1 MIIFSGLGLL
11 IPVFYFAGMIPTIVL
26 CTVLR
31 MDFLKSFALSTWVG
45 AAMVLLFAKT
55 LGRPKERQLLDP
67 QTGSYVR
74 LLSKHTIFFMGGMV
88 WAVIASVFALYLSI
102 LAVRSKK
109 SFVLLDK
116 HESANPAAALFI
128 AADNRLAKADAAN
141 FGNTE
146 AAQKLAVGI
155 SNALPAVQIMTPDDH
170 GKKGPIGGR
179 FVTCCQWSAEACAF
193 LVHSPDLAKRT
204 PEEIQ
209 VIKNATW
216 AMAQMQCAS
225 LDPKPDRLAV
235 AIRGATRYESIWIGV
250 PAPLDPEVMEPG
262 VKQKLS
268 GSGKS
273 ALYPF
278 FEPATGEPPK
288 LADEKDQNSQTMS
301 ALRTKLR
308 EEAQAGSE
316 RKPVPTTPP
325 TVPTPAA
332 ALPTEVRDWK
342 SSDGRPL
349 HAALLSVTSDA
360 GVFRRPDGQEFTIPF
375 VKFAPEDQTLLKT
388 FAPAAK

>member
-11 IPVFYFAGMIPTIVL
+11 IPVFYFAGFLPTIVL
-26 CTVLR
+26 CTMLK

-45 AAMVLLFAKT
+45 AAMVLLFGKT
-55 LGRPKERQLLDP
+55 IGRPKERQLLDP
-67 QTGSYVR
+67 QTGNAVR
-74 LLSKHTIFFMGGMV
+74 LITKHTIFFMGGMV
-88 WAVIASVFALYLSI
+88 WAVIAGVFALYLSI

-109 SFVLLDK
+109 SFVLLD
-116 HESANPAAALFI
+116 HHDSANPAAAPFM
-128 AADNRLAKADAAN
+128 AADNRLAKAGAAD
-141 FGNTE
+141 FGNSK
-146 AAQKLAVGI
+146 AALKLAVGI
-155 SNALPAVQIMTPDDH
+155 SKALSAVQVMTPDDQ
-170 GKKGPIGGR
+170 GKSGPIGGH
-179 FVTCCQWSAEACAF
+179 FVTCCQLSAEACVF
-193 LVHSPDLAKRT
+193 LIHSPDLAKRT
-204 PEEIQ
+204 PTELA

-225 LDPKPDRLAV
+225 LDPKPTRLAV

-250 PAPLDPEVMEPG
+250 PAPLDPEAIEPG

-268 GSGKS
+268 ASGKF

-288 LADEKDQNSQTMS
+288 KADKKDPMSKTMS
-301 ALRTKLR
+301 ALRADLR
-308 EEAQAGSE
+308 EEAQAGSD

-325 TVPTPAA
+325 SVPTAA
-332 ALPTEVRDWK
+332 PALPTEVRDWK
-342 SSDGRPL
+342 ASDGRPL
-349 HAALLSVTSDA
+349 HAALLSVTNDA

-375 VKFAPEDQTLLKT
+375 VKFSPEDQTLLKT